1 MNTNIERQKI
11 SLEGTKKLSYTS
23 DLVNLE
29 RTFLILYIEEGRKN
43 TLTIKIFIAVFQDDL
58 THHFIN

>member
-43 TLTIKIFIAVFQDDL
+43 TLTIKIIFS
-58 THHFIN
+58 